1 MPIGIPE
8 IELDEYFTF
17 MLEDEEDEEQDNWVD
32 IVLIHLL
39 YNDRVLFL
47 FDEIDTENTND
58 LIALLLD
65 LNQEE
70 NIYYDFSLL
79 INSSG
84 GSLGLGLSIYNTM
97 QCLEPGVQTI
107 CVGLA
112 ASMASLILAGG
123 TRSKRCAFPHAGR
136 RVMMHQ
142 PRGDFKKDYPIRII
156 QEVDELVTVW
166 KSVMQI
172 FAQKTGQ
179 PLKIIVEDLQRDFFL
194 SATEAKT
201 HGIIDLII

>member
-1 MPIGIPE
+1 MPIGVPE
-8 IELDEYFTF
+8 IELDEYFPF
-17 MLEDEEDEEQDNWVD
+17 MLEDEEEEDNWVD
-32 IVLIHLL
+32 IYHLL

-47 FDEIDTENTND
+47 FDEIDRENTND
-58 LIALLLD
+58 LIGLFLD

-70 NIYYDFSLL
+70 DIYHDFSLL

-84 GSLGLGLSIYNTM
+84 GSLGFGLSIYNTM
-97 QCLEPGVQTI
+97 QCVEPGVQTI

-112 ASMASLILAGG
+112 ASMATFILAGG
-123 TRSKRCAFPHAGR
+123 TRSKRCAFPHA
-136 RVMMHQ
+136 RVMMHE
-142 PRGDFKKDYPIRII
+142 PRGNFAKNYPVRVVR
-156 QEVDELVTVW
+156 EVRELSVLW

-179 PLKIIVEDLQRDFFL
+179 PFKIIAEDLQRDFFL

>member
-8 IELDEYFTF
+8 IELDEYFPF
-17 MLEDEEDEEQDNWVD
+17 MLEDEEDEDKDSNF
-32 IVLIHLL
+32 VLIHLL

-123 TRSKRCAFPHAGR
+123 TRSKRCAFPHAG
-136 RVMMHQ
+136 VMMHQ
-142 PRGDFKKDYPIRII
+142 PRGDFNKDYPIRII